1 MSRGLNESNHI
12 LNSLRTGERIL
23 ETATPTLANDLVDKL
38 RAAVDRNFDDQV
50 AFLASM
56 VQFRSLRG
64 QEGPLQ
70 DWMAQRLAE
79 RGYKVDQFSLAD
91 VDLMSHPKA
100 APMDGI
106 DLSGSKQVVATYD
119 GGGKGRSLIL
129 QGHIDV
135 VPEGPADL
143 WDEPPYAATVRDGW
157 MFGRGA
163 QDMKAGVAAMIYAL
177 DAIRTAGYAPQGRI
191 HIETVTEEESTG
203 NGALSTLMRGYRAD
217 ACLLPEPVGHK
228 LMRAQVGAIW
238 FRLRVRGTPVHV
250 AYSETGTSAI
260 LSAMHLIRAFQ
271 DYTKALTDKAVD
283 HPWFG
288 SIKSPIKF
296 NVGIIKGGDWA
307 SSTAAWCELD
317 CRLGLL
323 PGTLPQEAMHGIEQC
338 LAGAQKGD
346 SFLSSNPAELIWSGF
361 QADPA
366 VCEPGSDAERALTEA
381 HQAAFQA
388 PLEYQ
393 IGTAVNDT
401 RYYSVDYGIP
411 ALCYGHYGIGPH
423 AFNERVDLES
433 VRKTTLSIALFV
445 AKWCGL
451 SSL

>member
-1 MSRGLNESNHI
+1 MD
-12 LNSLRTGERIL
+12 
-23 ETATPTLANDLVDKL
+23 TATPIQADDLVDKL
-38 RAAVDRNFDDQV
+38 RAAVDRNFEDQV
-50 AFLASM
+50 AFLADM
-56 VQFRSLRG
+56 VKFRSLRG

-70 DWMAQRLAE
+70 VWMAERLAE
-79 RGYKVDQFSLAD
+79 RGYKVDRFSLAD

-106 DLSGSKQVVATYD
+106 DLAGSRQVVATYD
-119 GGGKGRSLIL
+119 GGGGGRSLIL

-143 WDEPPYAATVRDGW
+143 WEEPPFAATVRDGW

-163 QDMKAGVAAMIYAL
+163 QDMKAGVSAMIFAL
-177 DAIRTAGYAPQGRI
+177 DAIRAAGYAPQGRI

-217 ACLLPEPVGHK
+217 ACLIPEPIAHK
-228 LMRAQVGAIW
+228 LVRAQVGAIW

-271 DYTKALTDKAVD
+271 GYTKMLNDGAID

-288 SIKSPIKF
+288 NVKSPIKF

-317 CRLGLL
+317 CRLGVL
-323 PGTLPQEAMHGIEQC
+323 PGTTPQEAMNGIERC
-338 LAGAQKGD
+338 LAEAQKGD
-346 SFLSSNPAELIWSGF
+346 SFLANNPAELIWSGF
-361 QADPA
+361 QADPS
-366 VCEPGSDAERALTEA
+366 VCEPGSDAERVLTEA
-381 HQAAFQA
+381 HEAVFQS
-388 PLEYQ
+388 PLEHV

-401 RYYSVDYGIP
+401 RYYNVDYGIP

-433 VRKTTLSIALFV
+433 VRQTTLSIALFI

-451 SSL
+451 SKL